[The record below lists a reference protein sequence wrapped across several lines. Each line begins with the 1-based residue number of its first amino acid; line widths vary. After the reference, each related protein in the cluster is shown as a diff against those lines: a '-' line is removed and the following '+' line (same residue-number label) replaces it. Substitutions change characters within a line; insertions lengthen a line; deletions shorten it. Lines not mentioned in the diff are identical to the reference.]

1 MLCIHCTCRTK
12 RNDHAVE
19 QGVACKSEGDGVE
32 TDTAEMTFQNSYG
45 KQITTLATNSSVKS
59 QPMELYCII
68 AAMYVCNRMHQISVQ
83 LTCCGNITYICLIH
97 ASLSSPDRQRDN
109 RTPTAPSEFRTFETA
124 HWQNVNSKQQ
134 NQTSGHIRAW

>member
-19 QGVACKSEGDGVE
+19 QGVACKSEGDGAE

-45 KQITTLATNSSVKS
+45 KQITTLATNEKS
-59 QPMELYCII
+59 ANGAILHHCC
-68 AAMYVCNRMHQISVQ
+68 YVCNRMHQISVQ

-109 RTPTAPSEFRTFETA
+109 RIPTAPSEFRTFETA